1 MILNTSPLKN
11 NTNFWCFRLKHQIW
25 INAELNPVGR
35 GILVVKG
42 LGTPRTC
49 KTSHSTCKPRLGSPR
64 IFSNAYGRQFFLNG
78 KSYPH
83 SPSWHQIFIKRPV
96 AAFVFETP
104 GFSIIIKKQTY
115 IGNLSLWSSSY
126 VFEVENFM
134 FGIEEATEVNYDLIL
149 TNILIFPRLRWG
161 Y

>member
-1 MILNTSPLKN
+1 MESHTRTPQVDIKLK
-11 NTNFWCFRLKHQIW
+11 K
-25 INAELNPVGR
+25 
-35 GILVVKG
+35 
-42 LGTPRTC
+42 
-49 KTSHSTCKPRLGSPR
+49 
-64 IFSNAYGRQFFLNG
+64 
-78 KSYPH
+78 
-83 SPSWHQIFIKRPV
+83 KRPV

-149 TNILIFPRLRWG
+149 TNILIFPRLR
-161 Y
+161 